1 MLQMVN
7 LIAQVSKALKR
18 QPRMLN
24 VSLIHTHHGISSF
37 NITISAAITMQF
49 NTKEM
54 TCSTTS

>member
-1 MLQMVN
+1 MVN

-18 QPRMLN
+18 QPRMLS
-24 VSLIHTHHGISSF
+24 VSLIHTNHGISSF
-37 NITISAAITMQF
+37 NITISVAITMQF